1 MDYEK
6 AWKYLKMRINILSM
20 ASLILVGSED
30 INNDIRL
37 RAEGGEI
44 ILRII
49 RQLMRE
55 IEEEMTTAGQG
66 DDQQAQD

>member
-20 ASLILVGSED
+20 ASLILVESED